1 MGQRHR
7 CAFIDGVM
15 LAAVPAD
22 LPNTS
27 AADAGAYVPPR
38 PRERLIR
45 SSRERGGLQT
55 VRSAL
60 AWGSRFV
67 AGPQV
72 ARRVRREPVF
82 TLGDAQFAYRDSWH
96 NWTWLNERA
105 VEIPI
110 AAAALAGVAAPRAI
124 EVGAV
129 MTHYGAHGHRVVDK
143 YENGVEI
150 EQIDIFDLAPEPLY
164 DLVLSVS
171 TLEHVGWDEPNRDA
185 ELALRAAEHLK
196 LMVAPGGEL
205 LVTVPVGYHPR
216 LDAAIRSGELQFDE
230 VRALRCH
237 YPSMIWREVD
247 PSTVDDA
254 EYDTLIYRAEAVLIC
269 RWTNQSD
276 S

>member
-1 MGQRHR
+1 MGNRHR
-7 CAFIDGVM
+7 ESAIKRVI
-15 LAAVPAD
+15 LAAVPSD
-22 LPNTS
+22 LPSSST
-27 AADAGAYVPPR
+27 AAAAYVPPG
-38 PRERLIR
+38 PRERIIR
-45 SSRERGGLQT
+45 SAREHVVPATL
-55 VRSAL
+55 RSAL
-60 AWGSRFV
+60 AWGTRFV
-67 AGPQV
+67 AGPHI
-72 ARRVRREPVF
+72 ARRVRGRPSF
-82 TLGDAQFAYRDSWH
+82 SLGADEFAYRDDWH

-110 AAAALAGVAAPRAI
+110 AAAALDRAGGRTAI

-129 MTHYGAHGHRVVDK
+129 MTHYGDHSHRVVDK
-143 YENGVEI
+143 YEVGAGI
-150 EQIDIFDLAPEPLY
+150 ERIDIFDLAPAPRY

-171 TLEHVGWDEPNRDA
+171 TLEHVGWDEPERDG

-196 LMVAPGGEL
+196 TLVAPGGEL
-205 LVTVPVGYHPR
+205 LITVPVDYHPR

-269 RWTNQSD
+269 RWTNHSEA
-276 S
+276 